1 MATFS
6 TVNKAPG
13 VYIQEISLP
22 GPIPGVSTS
31 IAAFLGPAMQ
41 GPTFKPTSITN
52 VQQFWD
58 KFGSYIEDPYRVF
71 VTHAVSG
78 FFAEGGQQCYFVRIG
93 TGKQAWLYLLDA
105 KGRKVLE
112 VTALKEGVF
121 ANTDIQVQVDPV
133 NIATTK
139 AAGKGVSVTLDSAT
153 ITVDTAAANQVN
165 VTTKNANDANKF
177 DPGDMVLLTDSTKT
191 KTEKATIATIS
202 SDATTPPGTCKFV
215 MTLNLTNDYGKGTM
229 APAGPRR
236 KVTTANAADAG
247 KFNPGD
253 VVLLTDS
260 TTTKSE
266 RATISSIST
275 DSRIAPG
282 VSKFILVGNFT
293 NDYSG
298 GSVRVADLI
307 PGQNRIR
314 VEKTAGIE
322 PGSYVNITQN
332 GVTENGV
339 VRVVDSINNVL
350 TLTTAL
356 TNTYPIDSAA
366 KDVVIKTLEFSLT
379 IKAKNLKDEIFSPL
393 SLDSRHSK
401 YFASNVSS
409 ASVSVDLADPPTTS
423 LPPDI
428 LPVQIPATTL
438 GGGVDEDISKLTTA
452 DYHKGMDPLQKID
465 DVNLLSIPDAVG
477 GTLGAKPIFTSAD
490 TQDIQA
496 YMVAHCEK
504 MKDRFAI
511 LDPLPMPNPTSFDT
525 INNQRQ
531 NLNSDGGYGALYFP
545 WISISN
551 PIAKGR
557 ILVPPSGHVAGV
569 YANSDNNFGVF
580 RAPANESIVSALDL
594 ETTVTDDEQGPLN
607 EQGINVIR
615 AFKGQGIKIWGARTI
630 APHDITQWRFV
641 NVRRLLLFIEE
652 SIQEGTRFA
661 VFEPNNLTL
670 WQTLKRLV
678 SAFLRDQWEAGALF
692 GDTPDQAYR
701 VRVDETLNPPE
712 IRALGQLIIEVT
724 VVPTTPAEFIVFRV
738 IQDPTGASLQEGT
751 K

>member
-6 TVNKAPG
+6 TINRAPG
-13 VYIQEISLP
+13 VYIQEVSLP

-31 IAAFLGPAMQ
+31 IAAFLGPAIQ
-41 GPTFKPTSITN
+41 GPTFAPTSLTN
-52 VQQFWD
+52 IQQFWD
-58 KFGSYIEDPYRVF
+58 TFGSYIEDPYRVY
-71 VTHAVSG
+71 VTHAVNG

-105 KGRKVLE
+105 KGRKVLV

-121 ANTDIQVQVDPV
+121 ANTDIMVGVDP
-133 NIATTK
+133 ASLASTTV
-139 AAGKGVSVTLDSAT
+139 AGRGVSVTLDSASVT
-153 ITVDTAAANQVN
+153 PDTAAANQPN
-165 VTTKNANDANKF
+165 VTTKKASDAIKF
-177 DPGDMVLLTDSTKT
+177 DPGDVVLLTDSTKT
-191 KTEKATIATIS
+191 KSEKATIASIS
-202 SDATTPPGTCKFV
+202 SDASAPPGTSKFV
-215 MTLNLTNDYGKGTM
+215 MTANLTNDYAGGTM
-229 APAGPRR
+229 AAAGPRR
-236 KVTTANAADAG
+236 KITTASAADAG

-253 VVLLTDS
+253 VVLLADS
-260 TTTKSE
+260 TKTKTE

-282 VSKFILVGNFT
+282 VSKFILVSNLT
-293 NDYSG
+293 NDYGG
-298 GSVRVADLI
+298 GSMRVADLI

-314 VEKTAGIE
+314 VGSTTHIE
-322 PGSYVNITQN
+322 PGSYISITQN
-332 GVTENGV
+332 GVSENGV
-339 VRVVDSINNVL
+339 VRVVDTINNFL
-350 TLTTAL
+350 TLTRAL
-356 TNTYPIDSAA
+356 TNTYPMDSAA
-366 KDVVIKTLEFSLT
+366 KDVTIKTLEFSLT
-379 IKAKNLKDEIFSPL
+379 IKAKGLADESFPHL
-393 SLDSRHSK
+393 SLDSRHSR
-401 YFASNVSS
+401 YFANIVSS

-423 LPPDI
+423 VPPDN
-428 LPVQIPATTL
+428 LPVQVNPAVTL
-438 GGGVDEDISKLTTA
+438 GGGTDEDINQLTTA
-452 DYHKGMDPLQKID
+452 HYHTGIDTLRKIS
-465 DVNLLSIPDAVG
+465 DVNLLCIPDAVG
-477 GTLGAKPIFTSAD
+477 RRMQPAD
-490 TQDIQA
+490 TQDIQV

-504 MKDRFAI
+504 MQDRFAV
-511 LDPLPMPNPTSFDT
+511 LDPLPMPNPPGPDPFST
-525 INNQRQ
+525 IKIQRQ
-531 NLNSDGGYGALYFP
+531 NLNSDGGYAALYFP

-551 PIAKGR
+551 PLASGR
-557 ILVPPSGHVAGV
+557 ILVPPSGHTAGV
-569 YANSDNNFGVF
+569 YANSDTTFGVF

-607 EQGINVIR
+607 EIGINVIR

-630 APHDITQWRFV
+630 APQDITQWRFV
-641 NVRRLLLFIEE
+641 NVRRLLLFIEK

-724 VVPTTPAEFIVFRV
+724 VVPTTPAEFIVFQV